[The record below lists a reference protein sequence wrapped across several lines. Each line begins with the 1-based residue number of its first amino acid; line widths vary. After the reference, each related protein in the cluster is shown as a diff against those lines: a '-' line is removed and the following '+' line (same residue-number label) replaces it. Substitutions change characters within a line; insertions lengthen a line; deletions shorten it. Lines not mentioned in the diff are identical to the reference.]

1 MSNYEYNKTK
11 PIKIPSRVNSIK
23 TNNNNYGYYD
33 HRFRLKSESFQ
44 QDSSFSIIFPSHFQT
59 NGSVFQII
67 FLFPFFFYL
76 YYLYFL
82 IF

>member
-1 MSNYEYNKTK
+1 MSNYEYNKSK

-23 TNNNNYGYYD
+23 TNNNNNNYGYYD

-67 FLFPFFFYL
+67 ISHLFFF
-76 YYLYFL
+76 FICIIC